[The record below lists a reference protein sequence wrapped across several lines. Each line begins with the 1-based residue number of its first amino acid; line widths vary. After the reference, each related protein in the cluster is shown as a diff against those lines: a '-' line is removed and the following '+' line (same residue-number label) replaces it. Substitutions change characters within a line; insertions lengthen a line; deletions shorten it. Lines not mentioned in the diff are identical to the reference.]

1 MNNSITTTILV
12 AVAMPFLLTP
22 SVNAVTTVQAKTVA
36 SDKRDSKENIFKS
49 QQNTIDSITDLSS
62 FTKIL
67 PKLTTYK
74 SNYEFFAKAIE
85 EINSYSK
92 LEQGWDGAD
101 GIPPTQKNL
110 ELSTSFLAKLPSKV
124 MPPKTMLSSNG
135 EIGFYWSN
143 SEAYADIAISDD
155 ASISMFTKIKSNTND
170 QLKIEDFVEVS
181 SIDDFFEI
189 EFNDKFPSTFSMQRT

>member
-1 MNNSITTTILV
+1 MNTSITNTILV
-12 AVAMPFLLTP
+12 AFAMPFLLTP
-22 SVNAVTTVQAKTVA
+22 NANVMTTVQAKTVA
-36 SDKRDSKENIFKS
+36 SDIQNSKENIFKS
-49 QQNTIDSITDLSS
+49 QQNTIDSINDLSF

-67 PKLTTYK
+67 PKFTTYK

-85 EINSYSK
+85 DINSYSK
-92 LEQGWDGAD
+92 LDQGWDGAD
-101 GIPPTQKNL
+101 GIPPSQKNI

-155 ASISMFTKIKSNTND
+155 ESISMFTKIKSNTND
-170 QLKIEDFVEVS
+170 QFKIENFVEVA
-181 SIDDFFEI
+181 SIDVFFEL
-189 EFNDKFPSTFSMQRT
+189 EFNDKFPSTFSIQRA